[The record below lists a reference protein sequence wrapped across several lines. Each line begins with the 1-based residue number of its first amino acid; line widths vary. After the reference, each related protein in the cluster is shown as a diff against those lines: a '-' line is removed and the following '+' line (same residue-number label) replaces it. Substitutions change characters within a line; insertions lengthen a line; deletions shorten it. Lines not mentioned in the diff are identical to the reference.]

1 MTPYFNIN
9 TRITIADNIQFSVV
23 ESVHIENSSEK
34 FTDTAKV
41 VLPREFNQ
49 ALQQSKQFSIAHKNL
64 MEVIKVGDSIKIE
77 AGYNGDFHTEFEGYI
92 TKIGAEAPLVLEC
105 EDEMYKLKKAQ
116 PLKKMYS
123 AVDLKDLL
131 KDLAPGYEIKTFDKI
146 PLGKFAVNNATPYKV
161 IEYLKQNYGV
171 KCFFKEKTL
180 YGGLSVQLKSDATH
194 HFNLNRNVRKGGDLV
209 YEIKEGRK
217 RWIKAISKQKGT
229 SKQVTYEFGEQ
240 GESEITL
247 HAPINLNKEQL
258 KKWAEDYYKSLVY
271 DGYSG
276 SFYSWGV
283 PRTRAGDSAEI
294 IDPNYTDKHRDGTF
308 YISEVVIDIN
318 ANDGY
323 RRKNTIT
330 FKIKDNARN

>member
-1 MTPYFNIN
+1 MKLYFNIN

-23 ESVHIENSSEK
+23 ESIHIENSSEK

-41 VLPREFNQ
+41 VLPREFKQ
-49 ALQQSKQFSIAHKNL
+49 ALHQGKQFSIANKNL
-64 MEVIKVGDSIKIE
+64 LEVIKVGDAIRIE
-77 AGYNGDFHTEFEGYI
+77 AGYNGEYITEFEGYI
-92 TKIGAEAPLVLEC
+92 TKMGAEAPLVLEC
-105 EDEMYKLKKAQ
+105 EDEMYKMKKAQ
-116 PLKKMYS
+116 SLKKIYS
-123 AVDLKDLL
+123 VIDLKDLL
-131 KDLAPGYEIKTFDKI
+131 KDLAPGYEVKTFDKM

-171 KCFFKEKTL
+171 RCFFKGKTL
-180 YGGLSVQLKSDATH
+180 YAGVNIQFKADTVH

-209 YEIKEGRK
+209 YETKEGRK

-258 KKWAEDYYKSLVY
+258 KKWAEDYYKGLIY

-276 SFYSWGV
+276 SFHSWGL

-294 IDPNYTDKHRDGTF
+294 IDPKYPDQHRDGIF

-318 ANDGY
+318 ASDGY
-323 RRKNTIT
+323 KRKNTIT